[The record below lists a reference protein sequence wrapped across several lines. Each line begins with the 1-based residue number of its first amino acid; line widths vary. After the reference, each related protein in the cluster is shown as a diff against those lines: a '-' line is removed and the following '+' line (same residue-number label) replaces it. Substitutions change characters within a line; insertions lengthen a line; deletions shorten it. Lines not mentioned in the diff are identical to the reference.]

1 MGRRTGGARRG
12 GGAGEAPPASR
23 VALPQGERGVKGGAS
38 GARGARVE
46 GRRTA
51 SRAPAPETARSALGA
66 RGPGPSERRGVS
78 SPPPQDDVDAQRRPT
93 EACCGRAHCPPAS
106 SPPTSGRWSEARPAV
121 ALPRCAAGARG
132 RRRPARPVF
141 CCRGQDPPAPGPE
154 AAAHTP
160 RLEPGTR
167 VPTRIIV
174 ARLPAGP
181 AARYPSAAAVVPL
194 PGGGHGQGLTPEE
207 AAPTPHSAA
216 GSRRCRAARTR
227 RWGEAGA

>member
-1 MGRRTGGARRG
+1 MR
-12 GGAGEAPPASR
+12 APPASR
-23 VALPQGERGVKGGAS
+23 VAFPQGERGVKGGAS

-51 SRAPAPETARSALGA
+51 SRAPAPEAARSALGA
-66 RGPGPSERRGVS
+66 QGPGLSERRGV
-78 SPPPQDDVDAQRRPT
+78 SPPPQDDVDAQRPAT

-132 RRRPARPVF
+132 RRRRRRVRPAF
-141 CCRGQDPPAPGPE
+141 CRGQDPPAPGPE
-154 AAAHTP
+154 AAAHTR
-160 RLEPGTR
+160 RLETGTR

-181 AARYPSAAAVVPL
+181 AARYPSAAAAVPL

-207 AAPTPHSAA
+207 AAPAPHSAA

>member
-1 MGRRTGGARRG
+1 MRGEGSASQSRRPPVVGGNAECWEGRAARAEPAWRG
-12 GGAGEAPPASR
+12 GGQR
-23 VALPQGERGVKGGAS
+23 
-38 GARGARVE
+38 
-46 GRRTA
+46 
-51 SRAPAPETARSALGA
+51 SRAPAPEAARSALGA
-66 RGPGPSERRGVS
+66 PGPGPSERRGVS
-78 SPPPQDDVDAQRRPT
+78 PPPPPPPPQDDVDAPRPAT

-106 SPPTSGRWSEARPAV
+106 SSPTSGRWSEARPSV

-132 RRRPARPVF
+132 RRRRRRPARPAF
-141 CCRGQDPPAPGPE
+141 CRGQDPPAPGPE

-181 AARYPSAAAVVPL
+181 AARYPSAAAAVPL

-207 AAPTPHSAA
+207 AAPAPRSAA
-216 GSRRCRAARTR
+216 GSRRCRVARTR